1 MSRENM
7 VKKAIDKAGG
17 VIALA
22 RLMGERYQTV
32 QKWATKG
39 RMPLEKAL
47 VLERV
52 LGGAVRRHELF
63 PDEYDGY
70 ELVRGVEPRV
80 YDAYH
85 SRKPIVPE
93 PAEAEA

>member
-1 MSRENM
+1 MSRNENM

-52 LGGAVRRHELF
+52 LGGEVRRHELF

-70 ELVRGVEPRV
+70 ELVRGAER
-80 YDAYH
+80 
-85 SRKPIVPE
+85 RKPE
-93 PAEAEA
+93 PTS